1 MPKLSP
7 IDEKRA
13 RRTRTPSPRTR
24 KGKRKSE
31 NANNGY
37 NANAVSRITYGLKRN
52 SNKAYQRSIARLGL
66 PRTTMKNNLNLLN
79 KELNKNK
86 LLIKHYLYRPAQ
98 PRPSRKKVPLGSK
111 I

>member
-1 MPKLSP
+1 MPALSP

-13 RRTRTPSPRTR
+13 RGRTPSPRTR

-31 NANNGY
+31 NSNEGY
-37 NANAVSRITYGLKRN
+37 NANAVSRISYGLKRN

-79 KELNKNK
+79 QELNKNQLK
-86 LLIKHYLYRPAQ
+86 IKHYLYRPLQ
-98 PRPSRKKVPLGSK
+98 PRPSRKKVPIGSK